1 MTRIVSPTPSS
12 PHSFREEG
20 GEAPA
25 TRYPRRMTR
34 PGLTICIC
42 THDRPE
48 DVRACLAGLAAQ
60 SVPTGG
66 LDILV
71 IDSGSPPASATA
83 LAVLVVSHP
92 GARLIRLDAPG
103 LSAARNAGAAAAA
116 APWIAYLDDDA
127 VPAPDWAEAALAAIA
142 TAGAGPGPPPG
153 LIGGRVLPAWEAPLP
168 SWWPPRLRG
177 VLSIVEHEGQ
187 GAYGTPELP
196 AGLEPCGANMLV
208 HGPALRT
215 VGGFSLAIGRR
226 GAALLS
232 DEEVHLARRL
242 RDAGHLPRYDSRL
255 VVHHRIRAARLT
267 PAWLLSR
274 LRWQGVSAVR
284 TRVLLG
290 EAGSVWREVPRRA
303 AVATLY
309 APAVLACGGPGT
321 RLIGARWRFAYALGF
336 LSEAAAAAGAWVRR
350 GMTPAGATGGA
361 TAGATGGA
369 HDGTA
374 AAAGRWRRAQG

>member
-1 MTRIVSPTPSS
+1 MTRIVPPSPSAP
-12 PHSFREEG
+12 PSFREEG
-20 GEAPA
+20 REAPP
-25 TRYPRRMTR
+25 TPHPRPMPR
-34 PGLTICIC
+34 PALTICIC

-71 IDSGSPPASATA
+71 IDSASPPASAAA
-83 LAVLVVSHP
+83 LAGLVVSHP
-92 GARLIRLDAPG
+92 GARLIRLGAPG

-127 VPAPDWAEAALAAIA
+127 VPAPGWAAAALAAIA
-142 TAGAGPGPPPG
+142 TAEAGPPPG

-187 GAYGTPELP
+187 GAYGTPGLP

-208 HGPALRT
+208 HGPALRA

-226 GAALLS
+226 GTALLS

-242 RDAGHLPRYDSRL
+242 RDAGYLPRYDSRL

-274 LRWQGVSAVR
+274 LRWQGVSSVR

-303 AVATLY
+303 AVAMLCT
-309 APAVLACGGPGT
+309 PAVLACGSGA
-321 RLIGARWRFAYALGF
+321 RLIGPRWRFAYALGF
-336 LSEAAAAAGAWVRR
+336 LSEAAPAAA
-350 GMTPAGATGGA
+350 P
-361 TAGATGGA
+361 
-369 HDGTA
+369 
-374 AAAGRWRRAQG
+374 WRRAQG